1 MVHQRYQLQVLYQ
14 GKHCLPIPVAAAA
27 FCHCC
32 QALSEVLPS
41 VAAKK
46 TEKGGYMILRPDSG
60 DPLDAV
66 LAALRAAEKVFGAD
80 VNKKGYKVPRGCG
93 VIQGDGI
100 DYSTLSRLLDGIID
114 AGYSIE
120 VTFLYSAIRSCQG
133 RHASNYVHWL
143 NLTDTHPGFPSFN
156 HQIAR
161 RFRLSL

>member
-1 MVHQRYQLQVLYQ
+1 M
-14 GKHCLPIPVAAAA
+14 
-27 FCHCC
+27 
-32 QALSEVLPS
+32 LPS

-46 TEKGGYMILRPDSG
+46 IEKGGYMILRPDSG

-80 VNKKGYKVPRGCG
+80 VNEKGYKVPRGCG

-120 VTFLYSAIRSCQG
+120 VTFLQSAMRSCQG
-133 RHASNYVHWL
+133 HNASHYVHWL
-143 NLTDTHPGFPSFN
+143 IRLDTHVRFLSAQLPNRS
-156 HQIAR
+156 QIEVVSLMPIPMQACR
-161 RFRLSL
+161 HIMTVTERNALCFRWLQHIHSLSG